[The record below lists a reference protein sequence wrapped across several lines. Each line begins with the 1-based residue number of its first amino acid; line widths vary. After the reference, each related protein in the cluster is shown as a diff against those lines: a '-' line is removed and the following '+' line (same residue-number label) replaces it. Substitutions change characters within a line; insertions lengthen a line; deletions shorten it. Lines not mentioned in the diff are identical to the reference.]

1 LQTGWPANNN
11 IAEVTLSMKLNQ
23 LKLGA
28 RLGVGFGA
36 VLVLAALIAA
46 IGWERLGHT
55 LGNIQ
60 ANGQAQERAREA
72 LRWEGLTL
80 LNVNRTLAIAE
91 SGGNDDL
98 EKHFAPLIKATSA
111 EITTIQKGLES
122 SAASGDEKAKFEE
135 IAARRKTYI
144 TSRDA
149 IFQLLELDDPGAKE
163 ALTSQLMPAATRYI
177 TAIHDYQV
185 HQRELAD
192 RNTADTQ
199 TTVGRAQALLVMLA
213 VLCLLAGGLC
223 AWLISRSVTV
233 PLRRA
238 AVATQ
243 AIAAGDLS
251 RNLDADGRDEVAE
264 VLHGLDSMQ
273 RSLREIVTDVRAAT
287 DSIKTASS
295 EVAAG
300 SQDLSGRTEQAASS
314 LEETASSMEQI
325 SGAIQHTADAARTA
339 NQLAAGA
346 ASAATQGGTV
356 VTQVMSTMDQISES
370 SRKVVDI
377 IGVIDSIAFQTNILA
392 LNAAVEAARAGEQGR
407 GFAVVAAE
415 VRALAQRVAEA
426 AREIKTLIGASV
438 DKVDTGSNLVRDAGA
453 SMQTIVDSVQR
464 VAGII
469 GEITTAS
476 SEQSSGIGQVNSAV
490 SQLDNM
496 TQQNAALVEQ
506 SAAAAESLKDQA
518 DTLARVVSVFKLPA

>member
-1 LQTGWPANNN
+1 
-11 IAEVTLSMKLNQ
+11 MKLNQ
-23 LKLGA
+23 LKLGI
-28 RLGVGFGA
+28 RLGFGFGA
-36 VLVLAALIAA
+36 VLVLTALIAS

-60 ANGQAQERAREA
+60 ANAQSQERAREA
-72 LRWEGLTL
+72 LRWEGYTL
-80 LNVNRTLAIAE
+80 LNVNRALAIAE
-91 SGGNDDL
+91 SGGNDDV
-98 EKHFAPLIKATSA
+98 EKHFAPLIKETSA
-111 EITTIQKGLES
+111 QISAIQKQLEA
-122 SAASGDEKAKFEE
+122 SAENDEEKAKFAD
-135 IAARRKTYI
+135 IAARRKAYV

-177 TAIHDYQV
+177 TAIHDYQSY
-185 HQRELAD
+185 QRELAD
-192 RNTADTQ
+192 KHTADTKH
-199 TTVGRAQALLVMLA
+199 TVGRAQWLLLALA
-213 VLCLLAGGLC
+213 ALCLVSGGTC

-238 AVATQ
+238 ARATQ

-251 RNLDADGRDEVAE
+251 RNLDADGRDEVAD
-264 VLHGLDSMQ
+264 VLNGLDSMQ
-273 RSLREIVTDVRAAT
+273 RSLRDIVSDVRSAT

-314 LEETASSMEQI
+314 LEQTASSMEQI
-325 SGAIQHTADAARTA
+325 SGAIQHTADAARNA
-339 NQLAAGA
+339 NQLATGA
-346 ASAATQGGTV
+346 ASAAGQGGAV
-356 VTQVMSTMDQISES
+356 VTQVMTTMDEISES

-407 GFAVVAAE
+407 GFAVVASE

-438 DKVDTGSNLVRDAGA
+438 DKVDTGSALVKNAGA
-453 SMQTIVDSVQR
+453 SMETIVDSVRR

-476 SEQSSGIGQVNSAV
+476 SEQSSGIGQVNAAV

>member
-1 LQTGWPANNN
+1 
-11 IAEVTLSMKLNQ
+11 MKLNQ

-28 RLGVGFGA
+28 RLGFGFGT
-36 VLVLAALIAA
+36 VLVLAAMIAS

-60 ANGQAQERAREA
+60 ANTLAQERAQEA
-72 LRWEGLTL
+72 LRWEGMTL
-80 LNVNRTLAIAE
+80 LNVNRTLAIAK
-91 SGGNDDL
+91 SGGNDEV

-111 EITTIQKGLES
+111 EITALQKQLEGSLS
-122 SAASGDEKAKFEE
+122 SEEEKAKFAD
-135 IAARRKTYI
+135 IAARRKAYI

-163 ALTSQLMPAATRYI
+163 ALSSQLMPAATRYL
-177 TAIHDYQV
+177 TAIHDYQNY
-185 HQRELAD
+185 QRGLAEQQ
-192 RNTADTQ
+192 NADTNQ
-199 TTVGRAQALLVMLA
+199 TVGRAQWLLLALA
-213 VLCLLAGGLC
+213 ALCLLSGGAC

-251 RNLDADGRDEVAE
+251 RDLDAQGRDEVSD
-264 VLHGLDSMQ
+264 VLQGLNDMQ
-273 RSLREIVTDVRAAT
+273 RSLRNIVGDVRAAT

-314 LEETASSMEQI
+314 LEQTASSMEQM
-325 SGAIQHTADAARTA
+325 SGAIQHTADAARNA
-339 NQLAAGA
+339 NQLANGA
-346 ASAATQGGTV
+346 AAAAGQGGTL
-356 VTQVMSTMDQISES
+356 VTQVMSTMDEISES
-370 SRKVVDI
+370 SRRVVDI

-438 DKVDTGSNLVRDAGA
+438 GKVDAGSALVKDAGA
-453 SMQTIVDSVQR
+453 SMETIVDAVRR

-469 GEITTAS
+469 GEITTS
-476 SEQSSGIGQVNSAV
+476 SAEQSDGIGQVNAAV
-490 SQLDNM
+490 TQLDNM
-496 TQQNAALVEQ
+496 TQQNAALVEE